1 MLQKGAIQQ
10 IRFREI
16 YKQFNL
22 LYNSVPYQYLK
33 KGGIHCIKD
42 ILKKPRPF
50 DKGRFKALILVF
62 LSASN

>member
-10 IRFREI
+10 VRFREI

-33 KGGIHCIKD
+33 EGGIYCIKD

-50 DKGRFKALILVF
+50 DKDRFKALILVF
-62 LSASN
+62 LSESN